1 MARSII
7 LDHMVNYV
15 RIKSLGPDYSLW
27 GYTMNSESFE
37 AISHPLRIKIL
48 QVLSRKPMSFAE
60 LKRELGIKSSGKLDF
75 HLKKLKNLI
84 TLDEHGNY
92 TLTRDGYAALE
103 AVSTI
108 NKYGWQ
114 KRAYILNLLL
124 YIIIN
129 LYISMTSYNL
139 WLTIVFPLSTLWI
152 LFYSYWSIVKRR
164 IFKAL

>member
-1 MARSII
+1 MAGSTT
-7 LDHMVNYV
+7 LDQVVNCV
-15 RIKSLGPDYSLW
+15 RIKSPDPDYSLW
-27 GYTMNSESFE
+27 GCVMNSESFE
-37 AISHPLRIKIL
+37 AISHPLRIRIL
-48 QVLSRKPMSFAE
+48 RILSRKPMGFAE

-108 NKYGWQ
+108 DKYGWQ
-114 KRAYILNLLL
+114 KRAYILNLIL

-129 LYISMTSYNL
+129 LYTSITSYSL
-139 WLTIVFPLSTLWI
+139 WLTIVFPLSTVWI
-152 LFYSYWSIVKRR
+152 VFYSYWSIVKRR
-164 IFKAL
+164 IFRAL